1 MNKNFFKVIAVVAMV
16 APMGVAH
23 AATETTTF
31 TVDATVVASCG
42 LTATALNF
50 GSIDPLVNATTNTDI
65 TTTID
70 VTCSNGTAYNVG
82 LSAGTATGAT
92 ATTRQMTG
100 GGGTDL
106 LNYSLFRDSA
116 RSLNWGSTVA
126 TDTLADT
133 GTGAAKIH
141 TVYGRIPS
149 GQQTAA
155 LGAYTDTITVTVT
168 Y

>member
-1 MNKNFFKVIAVVAMV
+1 MNKNFLKVIAVAAMV
-16 APMGVAH
+16 APMG
-23 AATETTTF
+23 AAYGATDSTTF
-31 TVDATVVASCG
+31 TVDATVVASCDV
-42 LTATALNF
+42 TATALNF
-50 GSIDPLVNATTNTDI
+50 GNIDPLVNATTNTDI
-65 TTTID
+65 TTTIG

-82 LSAGTATGAT
+82 LGAGTATAAT
-92 ATTRQMTG
+92 VTTRKMTG
-100 GGGTDL
+100 GTNL

-133 GTGAAKIH
+133 GTGAAKTH

-149 GQQTAA
+149 GQETAA
-155 LGAYTDTITVTVT
+155 LGAYADTITVTVT